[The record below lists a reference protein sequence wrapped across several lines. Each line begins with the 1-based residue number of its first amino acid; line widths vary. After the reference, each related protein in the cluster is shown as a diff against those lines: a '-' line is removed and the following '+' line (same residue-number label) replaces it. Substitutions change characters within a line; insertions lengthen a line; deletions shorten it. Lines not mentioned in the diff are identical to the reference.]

1 MQKIGKLI
9 GMLLIAVVFVVIPL
23 YGCGDNVETVTNY
36 DLDVI
41 QSMVKSQVF
50 MTVS

>member
-23 YGCGDNVETVTNY
+23 YGCETM
-36 DLDVI
+36 LK
-41 QSMVKSQVF
+41 QSPI
-50 MTVS
+50 TT